1 MTVIVCDDNL
11 NMVVNIYHLLLFII
25 LINIA
30 FRRERVQIMFTVL
43 RGGCNTRHPSTFVL
57 SRPEGLD
64 HYVLL
69 NIKTPAIFTIG
80 EKTQTITPNC
90 AVLIPPG
97 LPYSYQNPGGEYID
111 DWIHFSSDKEGMAI
125 LNSIKTAHFY
135 AVKDS
140 AVISEYIRH
149 LLWES
154 NYNDPDTASLNID
167 LLMQVLLNHLKS
179 KNARRQEKRTFH
191 VYQSQ
196 LQSVRISMQSSLY
209 NPISAEK
216 YAEQMCIS
224 KSRFLHIYTEYFGIS
239 FQKDLIQMR
248 ILYAKDLLETTEI
261 SLAQIAEAAGYA
273 SEVHFYRQFRQHVG
287 QTPKQYRITHAK
299 Q

>member
-1 MTVIVCDDNL
+1 M
-11 NMVVNIYHLLLFII
+11 
-25 LINIA
+25 
-30 FRRERVQIMFTVL
+30 QIMFTVL

-80 EKTQTITPNC
+80 EKTQTITPNLSI
-90 AVLIPPG
+90 LIPPG
-97 LPYSYQNPGGEYID
+97 IPYSYQNPGGEYID
-111 DWIHFSSDKEGMAI
+111 DWIHFSTDKEGIAI
-125 LNSIKTAHFY
+125 LNSIKKAHFY

-140 AVISEYIRH
+140 VVISEYIRH

-154 NYNDPDTASLNID
+154 NYSDPDTASSNID
-167 LLMQVLLNHLKS
+167 LLMQVLFNHLKS
-179 KNARRQEKRTFH
+179 KNTHRHEKRTFH
-191 VYQSQ
+191 IYQSQ

-209 NPISAEK
+209 SPVSAEK

-287 QTPKQYRITHAK
+287 QTPKQYRMTHAK